1 MLHVPIFMNESI
13 HEQCL
18 FMYPCKW
25 MHKLTLCTVL
35 KDTYKTKWTLKSTH
49 SACSLYSKKAQAITV
64 NKLLAT
70 NNTINGDYL
79 IETGRSGT
87 NYFAKVNNKC
97 SELNILLMYQSYTT
111 CIFWGFVQLWTNGT
125 KSAERKNI

>member
-1 MLHVPIFMNESI
+1 MFPFLWMNLFMNNVFLCILVNGCINWHYALYSKI
-13 HEQCL
+13 CT
-18 FMYPCKW
+18 CK
-25 MHKLTLCTVL
+25 TN
-35 KDTYKTKWTLKSTH
+35 WTLKSTH